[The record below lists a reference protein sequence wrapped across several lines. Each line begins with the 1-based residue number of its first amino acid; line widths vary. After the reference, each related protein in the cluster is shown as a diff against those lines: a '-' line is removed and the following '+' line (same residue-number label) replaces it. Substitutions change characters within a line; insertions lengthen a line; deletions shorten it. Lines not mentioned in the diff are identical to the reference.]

1 MKART
6 IHAMEEPHTT
16 SDQSAATGQTPGDVI
31 AELRSRIRERW
42 EGFSPAARAV
52 CRSLAERSA
61 EELLFLSAVELG
73 AEAKTSNATVIRTVQ
88 ALGYSGLAELKAKI
102 AAPFSRSTRPE
113 WRARKRV
120 ESTGDD
126 LENVWQRV
134 LAESLERI
142 ELMQPTFSLS
152 DYQHAVQLLLDA
164 RHTLTY
170 GFGASFV
177 AADHLALIL
186 RRAGLRSSC
195 LQAGGFRLA
204 DDLLGIEGG
213 DVVVLFAPGR
223 SVVEVEILLEQTRA
237 VGAASVLITDDPA
250 SKLAEQVTVTLHS
263 PTTPTGLT
271 GEPLTSIVV
280 ADVLAQGVAASD
292 VEKAVATSER
302 LTNLRRR
309 LSF

>member
-1 MKART
+1 MNEARS
-6 IHAMEEPHTT
+6 TT
-16 SDQSAATGQTPGDVI
+16 GETQAEVI
-31 AELRSRIRERW
+31 ADLRARIRERW

-73 AEAKTSNATVIRTVQ
+73 AEAKTSNATVVRTVQ
-88 ALGYSGLAELKAKI
+88 ALGYSGLAELKARI
-102 AAPFSRSTRPE
+102 AAPFTRSTRPE

-120 ESTGDD
+120 ESSGGD

-134 LAESLERI
+134 LAESMDRI
-142 ELMQPTFSLS
+142 ELLQPTFSL
-152 DYQHAVQLLLDA
+152 DRYQQAVQLLLDA
-164 RHTLTY
+164 NNTLTY

-177 AADHLALIL
+177 AADHLTLIL
-186 RRAGLRSSC
+186 RRVGVRSTC

-204 DDLLGIEGG
+204 DDLLGIGAG

-223 SVVEVEILLEQTRA
+223 PVVEVETLVDQTRT
-237 VGAASVLITDDPA
+237 VGASTVLITEDPA

-271 GEPLTSIVV
+271 GEPLTSIIV
-280 ADVLAQGVAASD
+280 ADVLAQGVAAAN
-292 VEKAVATSER
+292 VEQSVEASER
-302 LTNLRRR
+302 LTALRHR
-309 LSF
+309 LGF

>member
-1 MKART
+1 MD
-6 IHAMEEPHTT
+6 EPQTRP
-16 SDQSAATGQTPGDVI
+16 DQSPATEATQAEVI
-31 AELRSRIRERW
+31 ADLRSRIRERW

-102 AAPFSRSTRPE
+102 AAPFTRSTRPE

-120 ESTGDD
+120 ESSGGD
-126 LENVWQRV
+126 LENIWQRV
-134 LAESLERI
+134 LTESMDRI
-142 ELMQPTFSLS
+142 ELLQPTFSLAT
-152 DYQHAVQLLLDA
+152 YQHAVQLLLDA
-164 RHTLTY
+164 RNTLTY

-186 RRAGLRSSC
+186 RRVGLRCSC

-204 DDLLGIEGG
+204 DDLLGIERG

-223 SVVEVEILLEQTRA
+223 SVVEVEILLDQARA
-237 VGAASVLITDDPA
+237 VGASTVLITDDPT
-250 SKLAEQVTVTLHS
+250 SKIADRVTVTLHS

-271 GEPLTSIVV
+271 GEPLTSIIV

-292 VEKAVATSER
+292 VEKSVEASER
-302 LTNLRRR
+302 LTSLRQR
-309 LSF
+309 LGF